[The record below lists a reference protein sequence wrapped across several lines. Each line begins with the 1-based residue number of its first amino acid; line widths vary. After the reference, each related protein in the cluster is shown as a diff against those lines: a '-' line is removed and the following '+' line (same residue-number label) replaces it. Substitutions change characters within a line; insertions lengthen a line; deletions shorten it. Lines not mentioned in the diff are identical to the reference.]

1 MKWKKYIS
9 KNFKYNTL
17 SKYQLV
23 TRDIAFA
30 VTEDTMVGNVIKS
43 IEKIDKLVKKVELFD
58 VYKGIGVSS
67 GYKSFAIKI
76 YMIDNEKTL
85 SENEINKV
93 IEKIKNKVINQYG
106 ASVR

>member
-1 MKWKKYIS
+1 MKKYIS

-58 VYKGIGVSS
+58 VYKGIGVSG